1 MARRRNTGAAS
12 KSGLTSPPSNLGG
25 ALQALM
31 DDVDRS
37 RWVRWDKYRQ

>member
-12 KSGLTSPPSNLGG
+12 KSGLTPPPRNLCG